1 MADPIKTQESK
12 NRYLKEKVDRMQITV
27 PKGQKAII
35 QKYAKSLGKS
45 LNSYVVDLINAD
57 MQTND

>member
-1 MADPIKTQESK
+1 MADPIKIQKSK
-12 NRYLKEKVDRMQITV
+12 NRYLKEKVDRVQITV
-27 PKGQKAII
+27 PKGQ
-35 QKYAKSLGKS
+35 SLGKS